1 MSLIILEKI
10 RSFFEKKETVTQ
22 LNADGMTYLIN
33 PQGHHVPLNL
43 IKPVDLARHNFVLD
57 RVKEAKVVS
66 DVIKSYKVDTNAL
79 IEAFLDYSAN
89 QHGVTR
95 RKGKNKG
102 NVTFMSFCGKYRMR
116 LAMAE
121 SVSFDEGLQAAKQLI
136 DELIAEN
143 SDGVNE
149 VIMAMVNQSFKV
161 DKKGFIDTKRV
172 LALRENE
179 INHPKWQKAMDIIA
193 ESIKREF
200 SKSYIQLYE
209 RLSTDDKQPDGKWR
223 LISLDMANV

>member
-1 MSLIILEKI
+1 MSLTILEKI
-10 RSFFEKKETVTQ
+10 KGFFEKKETVAQ
-22 LNADGMTYLIN
+22 LNGDGMTYLIN

-43 IKPVDLARHNFVLD
+43 IKPIDLARHNFVLE
-57 RVKEAKVVS
+57 RVKEAKIVS
-66 DVIKSYKVDTNAL
+66 SVIKNYKGDTNAL
-79 IEAFLDYSAN
+79 IEAFLDYSAK
-89 QHGVTR
+89 QHGVTP

-102 NVTFMSFCGKYRMR
+102 NITFMSFCGKYRMR
-116 LAMAE
+116 LSMSE
-121 SVSFDEGLQAAKQLI
+121 SISFTEGLQDAKQLI

-172 LALRENE
+172 LALRENN
-179 INHPKWQKAMDIIA
+179 INHPKWQQAMDIIA

-209 RLSTDDKQPDGKWR
+209 RDSTDDTQPDGKWR
-223 LISLDMANV
+223 LISLDMASV